1 MITLMNCDNILALDL
16 STAQGVLFLSQHGRV
31 LFEAS
36 FQSERS
42 HNAQVFAPLAEALTH
57 VPENERAV
65 VVVGTGPG
73 SYTGVRIAIAAAQ
86 GVGLSRNWPVIG
98 QPSICTASLEAYSV
112 LGDARR
118 GMFYHARVENGHL
131 VRPPLL
137 VTAQEAAELVEQG
150 GSWVSFDSRPP
161 AGFPDLPL
169 RRPDAGRLGQI
180 VSRLTAAEILDL
192 SARPLEPFYLQEAF
206 ITTARKAGK
215 QVPALQK

>member
-1 MITLMNCDNILALDL
+1 MNSCTVLALDL
-16 STAQGVLFLSQHGRV
+16 STAGGVVSLCQDGQP
-31 LFEAS
+31 LFEAT

-57 VPENERAV
+57 APGGGKTI
-65 VVVGTGPG
+65 VVVGSGPG

-86 GVGLSRNWPVIG
+86 GVGLSRGWPVIG
-98 QPSICTASLEAYSV
+98 WPSICTASLDAYSV

-137 VTAQEAAELVEQG
+137 VTSQQAAELVEQG
-150 GSWVSFDSRPP
+150 ASWVSFDSRSP
-161 AGFPDLPL
+161 AGFSGLPL
-169 RRPDAGRLGQI
+169 LRPSAGRLCQI
-180 VSRLTAAEILDL
+180 VTGLTDQEVMDL

-206 ITTARKAGK
+206 ITTARKSGK
-215 QVPALQK
+215 QVPALKV

>member
-1 MITLMNCDNILALDL
+1 MKTIMNSCTVLALDL
-16 STAQGVLFLSQHGRV
+16 STARGMISLCQDGQP
-31 LFEAS
+31 LFEAT

-57 VPENERAV
+57 VPENAKAV

-86 GVGLSRNWPVIG
+86 GVGLSRGWPVIG
-98 QPSICTASLEAYSV
+98 WPSICTASLKEYSV

-118 GMFYHARVENGHL
+118 GMFYHARVQDGHL

-137 VTAQEAAELVEQG
+137 VTSQQAAELVEQG
-150 GSWVSFDSRPP
+150 ASWVSFDPRSP
-161 AGFPDLPL
+161 AGFSDLPL
-169 RRPDAGRLGQI
+169 LRPNADRLCQI
-180 VSRLTAAEILDL
+180 VTGLTDQEVMDL
-192 SARPLEPFYLQEAF
+192 SARRLEPFYLQEAF

-215 QVPALQK
+215 QVPALQD